1 MRLELSTY
9 TVPETYCRAN
19 RDNAYSDQDRA
30 PVVKTQVSH
39 IYDEKDIEIAVSLN
53 VTNKDDVTEEDPYE
67 FEIEV
72 FGVFK
77 VGVDEG
83 ESLSDMEQF
92 YPNLVVN
99 AAKMLYSGARDYIH
113 TITGKAPFG
122 AITLPAGY
130 FSPKGIEFET
140 SKDD

>member
-1 MRLELSTY
+1 MQLELSSY

-19 RDNAYSDQDRA
+19 RDNASSEIDRP
-30 PVVKTQVSH
+30 PVVKTLVSH
-39 IYDEKDIEIAVSLN
+39 IYDEDDIEIAVSLN

-67 FEIEV
+67 FDIEV

-77 VGVDEG
+77 VELEDGD
-83 ESLSDMEQF
+83 SLSNIEHA
-92 YPNLVVN
+92 YPSLVVN
-99 AAKMLYSGARDYIH
+99 AARILYSGARDYLH

-122 AITLPAGY
+122 AITLPTGY
-130 FSPKGIEFET
+130 FSQKGIDFIT